1 MWHVWNRSEC
11 IQGLAGGSWKVR
23 EHLEVSLMYLK
34 EMGTEDMDWIL
45 LAQDTVKW
53 RAAVNM

>member
-11 IQGLAGGSWKVR
+11 IQGFVGGNLVLR
-23 EHLEVSLMYLK
+23 ELLEFSLIDLK
-34 EMGTEDMDWIL
+34 GIATEDMDWII

-53 RAAVNM
+53 RAPVNM